1 MNDDVLAQHT
11 EKLQELEALLDVTYR
26 ERMLLLQAITHDSFF
41 KEHNASWGS
50 NERLEFLGDSVI
62 GLLVSHLLY
71 TRYPDFTEGSMAQMK
86 AYLVSTEFLAE
97 KAKEI
102 NLGKY
107 LLLGKGEEQSG
118 GRERHSLLAD
128 AYEALIG
135 SLYLDQGIGT
145 VERYILTSFESSVEE
160 VNINRKN
167 SKSLL
172 QEHIQKH
179 FKCLPLYTVIK
190 EEGPPHQKTFHVRV
204 YFKGEILGEG
214 SGTSKKEAEKEA
226 ALVALNHFEHFLSR
240 GLTQGELN
248 GKETEQI

>member
-1 MNDDVLAQHT
+1 MNEDILSQYK
-11 EKLQELEALLDVTYR
+11 EKLEELEASLSISYS
-26 ERMLLLQAITHDSFF
+26 EPMLLLQAVTHDSFY
-41 KEHNASWGS
+41 KEQNASWGS

-62 GLLVSHLLY
+62 GLLVSRLLY
-71 TRYPDFTEGSMAQMK
+71 TRFPDFTEGSMAQMK

-97 KAKEI
+97 KAREI
-102 NLGKY
+102 DLGKY

-128 AYEALIG
+128 AYEAVIG
-135 SLYLDQGIGT
+135 SFYLDQGIDT
-145 VERYILTSFESSVEE
+145 VERYMTSTFAPSIEE
-160 VNINRKN
+160 VTISRKN

-214 SGTSKKEAEKEA
+214 SGASKKEAEKESA
-226 ALVALNHFEHFLSR
+226 KVALNNFEAFLSR
-240 GLTQGELN
+240 ELIQADPN

>member
-1 MNDDVLAQHT
+1 MNDDVLAQYS
-11 EKLQELEALLDVTYR
+11 EKLHELETALNVTYD
-26 ERMLLLQAITHDSFF
+26 EHMLLLQAITHDSFF
-41 KEHNASWGS
+41 KEQNASWGS

-62 GLLVSHLLY
+62 GLLVSRLLY
-71 TRYPDFTEGSMAQMK
+71 TRYPEFTEGSMAQMK

-97 KAKEI
+97 KAIEI

-135 SLYLDQGIGT
+135 SLYLDQGIDI
-145 VERYILTSFESSVEE
+145 VEKYILTSFDSSVEE
-160 VNINRKN
+160 VTINRKN

-214 SGTSKKEAEKEA
+214 SGASKKEAEKEA
-226 ALVALNHFEHFLSR
+226 ALVALNNFEHFLSR
-240 GLTQGELN
+240 ELTQGELN